1 MAISTANTI
10 ADDVVSRAQVLAR
23 PWRFVAAVTLPV
35 WAFLTI
41 SRVATFNLLTAGY
54 PDIIIAPPHLRALQH
69 LLLLPLLLLFYRA
82 AVAIGWPVR
91 HRLRAGLLHA
101 ALAVVFAIAARP
113 ILVTV
118 VAVARNDPSLYGEL
132 FHSVHGARFSFDM
145 WASSALDFFMLYC
158 FGLLVMF
165 GVHAYRC
172 LRDQQLQLARL
183 EEAWSRARLQSLRM
197 QLNPHF
203 LFNALN
209 TAVSLVRSAPERAE
223 ETLIRIA
230 DLLRVALR
238 DGARDF
244 TTVAREVELAR
255 GYLEVQCT
263 RMADRLQYSIHLE
276 PTVAQY
282 AIPSLLLQPLVENA
296 VLHASAA
303 DLDAIHVSVSVG
315 RVGQNLEILIANTAP
330 TGVLQFDKPNGI
342 GLRNT
347 RERLT
352 TIYGASHSFEILP
365 VGNARVEARLM
376 IPARSAIAEIPRR
389 VA

>member
-1 MAISTANTI
+1 MAQSSVHAI
-10 ADDVVSRAQVLAR
+10 ADEVARTSPYAR
-23 PWRFVAAVTLPV
+23 PWHFVTAVTVPV

-69 LLLLPLLLLFYRA
+69 LLLLPLLLVFYRA
-82 AVAIGWPVR
+82 AVAIGWPAR
-91 HRLRAGLLHA
+91 QRLRAA
-101 ALAVVFAIAARP
+101 ALQVALALAFALAARP

-118 VAVARNDPSLYGEL
+118 VAISRNDPSLYAEL
-132 FHSVHGARFSFDM
+132 FHSVHGTRFSFDM

-158 FGLLVMF
+158 FGLLVIF
-165 GVHAYRC
+165 GVHAYRS

-223 ETLIRIA
+223 ETLIRVA

-263 RMADRLQYSIHLE
+263 RMADRLQYTIHLD
-276 PTVAQY
+276 PDA
-282 AIPSLLLQPLVENA
+282 AALSIPSLLLQPLVENA

-303 DLDAIHVSVSVG
+303 DLDAIQVDVHVG
-315 RVGQNLEILIANTAP
+315 RIGQNIEILISNTAP
-330 TGVLQFDKPNGI
+330 LGKLQFDKPNGI

-352 TIYGASHSFEILP
+352 TIYGAAYSFEILP
-365 VGNARVEARLM
+365 IGTTRVEARLM
-376 IPARSAIAEIPRR
+376 IPARQSNGSALRR